1 MRLRKPKMSPSA
13 WGNVSAMPTRTLTR
27 RAVAPI
33 VAPVVAFTLVGAATA
48 PVALA
53 ADQPAKT
60 GQTGRPAK
68 GPGSSDYTDDEVKN
82 AGRFLGLLLGITA
95 VLATLGAAV
104 MRFTGGALPV
114 PVLPR

>member
-1 MRLRKPKMSPSA
+1 
-13 WGNVSAMPTRTLTR
+13 MPTRTLIR
-27 RAVAPI
+27 RVASPF
-33 VAPVVAFTLVGAATA
+33 VAPVVALTLVGAATA
-48 PVALA
+48 PVAWA

-60 GQTGRPAK
+60 AQPTKTAQPAK

-104 MRFTGGALPV
+104 MRFTGGALPL
-114 PVLPR
+114 PALPR

>member
-1 MRLRKPKMSPSA
+1 MRLCGPKMSPSA

-27 RAVAPI
+27 RVI
-33 VAPVVAFTLVGAATA
+33 TPVVALTLVGAATA

-60 GQTGRPAK
+60 EQPATSAK
-68 GPGSSDYTDDEVKN
+68 GPGSSDYTDDEVEN

-104 MRFTGGALPV
+104 MRFTGGALPL
-114 PVLPR
+114 PTLPR